1 MSKPVVSM
9 TMNTEDF
16 NRVLR
21 DTFAQSS
28 RTFPEFINGQALR
41 LASFAQSQT
50 QRADA
55 SKIAATL
62 GQTSSQITN
71 LKTGARLK
79 KAKRV
84 YTARAS
90 LDMYRILNWRRVRAG
105 KEPLGGKAMSK
116 PARKFRAASLR
127 SSAYIASGWIWATK
141 TLAKIVG
148 YRDVQRSAGAKVS
161 GAAKGYAK
169 PATFTL
175 NGMVACEVAN
185 TALLAE
191 TAARTGS
198 RKGAPMRM
206 AERGLAIARNLTA
219 KDMLAHLARK
229 LQPVLDKHSAK

>member
-1 MSKPVVSM
+1 MSKPAVSM
-9 TMNTEDF
+9 TMNTGDF

-21 DTFAQSS
+21 QAFAQSS

-62 GQTSSQITN
+62 GQTSTQIAN

-79 KAKRV
+79 KSKRV
-84 YTARAS
+84 YTAQAS

-105 KEPLGGKAMSK
+105 KAPLGGKAMSK

-141 TLAKIVG
+141 TLAKVVG
-148 YRDVQRSAGAKVS
+148 YRDAQRSAGAKI
-161 GAAKGYAK
+161 GGKPKGYAK
-169 PATFTL
+169 PATTTI
-175 NGMVACEVAN
+175 NAMVSCEIGN

-191 TAARTGS
+191 SARRTGS
-198 RKGAPMRM
+198 RKGAPMRI

-229 LQPVLDKHSAK
+229 LQPVLDKHSAR